1 MPEQSGNQWT
11 AQDCAPPSPS
21 EKDISAK
28 DGSSLPQPRAMGEVV
43 TLGSHDYLPLRACLD
58 MHCGSLVPQDGD
70 VFPWEMHQREE
81 ACSPDVDSLVL
92 IQEAL
97 RTLER

>member
-1 MPEQSGNQWT
+1 MVEAVPF
-11 AQDCAPPSPS
+11 
-21 EKDISAK
+21 
-28 DGSSLPQPRAMGEVV
+28 R
-43 TLGSHDYLPLRACLD
+43 SHDYLPLRACLY
-58 MHCGSLVPQDGD
+58 MHSGSLVPQEGD

-81 ACSPDVDSLVL
+81 TCSPDVDSLVL

>member
-1 MPEQSGNQWT
+1 MEIV
-11 AQDCAPPSPS
+11 A
-21 EKDISAK
+21 
-28 DGSSLPQPRAMGEVV
+28 
-43 TLGSHDYLPLRACLD
+43 LGSHNYLPLRARLD
-58 MHCGSLVPQDGD
+58 VHSGSLVPQEGD

-81 ACSPDVDSLVL
+81 ACPPDVDSLLL